1 MSIDKLSHEEKLG
14 LVALL
19 ELVAM
24 SDGTVS
30 DGEIEQIN
38 LLVKQLGDDEYR
50 SLLDEADN
58 RFADVDDLK
67 EFLKSFDRRDSQET
81 IFGFVMEEAQ
91 KSPTVT
97 NRHEI
102 VDWLALTWDIA
113 MRELE
118 NEE

>member
-1 MSIDKLSHEEKLG
+1 MTIDKLSHEEKLG

-38 LLVKQLGDDEYR
+38 LLAKQLGDDEYR
-50 SLLDEADN
+50 SLLDEADT
-58 RFADVDDLK
+58 RFAGVDGLK
-67 EFLKSFDRRDSQET
+67 EFLKDINAPDSQEA

-91 KSPTVT
+91 KSPTIGA
-97 NRHEI
+97 RHGI
-102 VDWLALTWDIA
+102 IDWLASLWGIEI
-113 MRELE
+113 RELKD
-118 NEE
+118 N